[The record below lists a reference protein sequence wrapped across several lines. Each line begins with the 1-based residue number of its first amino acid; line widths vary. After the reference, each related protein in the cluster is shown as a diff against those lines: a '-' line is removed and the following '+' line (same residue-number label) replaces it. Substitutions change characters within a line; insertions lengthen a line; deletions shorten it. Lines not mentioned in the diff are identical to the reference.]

1 MNLKKYY
8 LIYNKILNDINI
20 ENISY
25 QVYQNLKNNKKII
38 RIIVDN
44 LEDIIN
50 EKDIINKNKII
61 ENLNDKLK
69 SNKIYKE
76 REIILVYKT
85 KKKR

>member
-25 QVYQNLKNNKKII
+25 QVYQNLRNNKKII

-50 EKDIINKNKII
+50 EKDKINKNKII